1 MVISA
6 ESIVGQIKEN
16 KEFEIQSKFFDF
28 THLRLCIFSAMKH
41 QIFNI

>member
-6 ESIVGQIKEN
+6 ESIVGQIKKN
-16 KEFEIQSKFFDF
+16 KEFEIRSFFVILLN
-28 THLRLCIFSAMKH
+28 LRLCIFSAMKH